1 MQKKGSNWKFL
12 VGAVAGA
19 FIGSRFLKNS
29 QPVSNNGKTV
39 GVNSAPASNTVA
51 TVAVQDP
58 SDSEGGVL
66 TEFTREV
73 PAVSKRVVSEVP
85 ENKMEYYFG
94 YLPVRNF
101 LIAIVVAF
109 IFKFIGLGMM
119 VKFQSDNSSAD
130 NIYVA
135 VTHISWFLIAYTILM
150 LITKAKGCVRWLR
163 NALTIG
169 VTFFFDVAFFSSA
182 FIIAG
187 LLPKGAN
194 SVRDAWFVAFI
205 VVASFLLNHLLL
217 MLEGKNISTVKA
229 VKELDKFFSVEL
241 SSLNPNWI
249 LLIMVF
255 FFLAISTYY
264 FKYGVPFASYF
275 V

>member
-1 MQKKGSNWKFL
+1 M
-12 VGAVAGA
+12 GAVAGA
-19 FIGSRFLKNS
+19 FVASRFLKNS
-29 QPVSNNGKTV
+29 QPVGNDEKMV
-39 GVNSAPASNTVA
+39 GVNSAPASDTAA
-51 TVAVQDP
+51 TVAAQAL
-58 SDSEGGVL
+58 SDSEGVVL
-66 TEFTREV
+66 TEFTREA

-85 ENKMEYYFG
+85 KNKMEYYFG
-94 YLPVRNF
+94 YLPVKNF

-119 VKFQSDNSSAD
+119 VKFQSDNASTD

-163 NALTIG
+163 NALTTG
-169 VTFFFDVAFFSSA
+169 VAFFFDVAFFSSA

-187 LLPKGAN
+187 LLPKGTN

-217 MLEGKNISTVKA
+217 MLEGKDISTLKA
-229 VKELDKFFSVEL
+229 VKKLDKFFSVEL
-241 SSLNPNWI
+241 PSLNPYWI
-249 LLIMVF
+249 LFMMVF

-264 FKYGVPFASYF
+264 FRYGVPFASYF
-275 V
+275 A